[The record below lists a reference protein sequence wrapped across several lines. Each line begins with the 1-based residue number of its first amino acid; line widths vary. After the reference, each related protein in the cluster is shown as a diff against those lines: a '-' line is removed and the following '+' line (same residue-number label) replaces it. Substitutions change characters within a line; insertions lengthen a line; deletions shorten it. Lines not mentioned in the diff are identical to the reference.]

1 MKSFAAINI
10 FQTIIDPMNPIMN
23 LFNIIGLNVSTT
35 PGNSYETKSPNSNEI
50 LRDHFGIGITKRHN
64 FTKYTLYITFENT
77 YYAIHLSD
85 CHIASS
91 RGKLCTIGHMD
102 VMPSNYEQVMTNI
115 THIPLNPIDID
126 FQMKE
131 YYYEEEFVYVYNVP
145 NTCVFKF
152 SKDGNDERTPSGF
165 VYVNMDLFIQK

>member
-1 MKSFAAINI
+1 
-10 FQTIIDPMNPIMN
+10 MN

-35 PGNSYETKSPNSNEI
+35 PGNSYKTEGLYTNDI
-50 LRDHFGIGITKRHN
+50 LHEPSGKGITKLTE
-64 FTKYTLYITFENT
+64 FTTYTLYITFENT

-102 VMPSNYEQVMTNI
+102 VMPSNYEDVMKNI
-115 THIPLNPIDID
+115 TYIPLNPIDID

-131 YYYEEEFVYVYNVP
+131 YYYEEEFVCVYNDP

-152 SKDGNDERTPSGF
+152 SKDGNDERTPFGF